1 MLVTYNHSRA
11 AILCFGGWGLQ
22 VLLHLAPRLQAT
34 QEQRAALNAI
44 GPDLN
49 KITSFGAVLPEPLLS
64 GDGQAQ
70 FYMRRLREEIVWPP
84 FYVERLLAD
93 LQRKQLSPAEERTN
107 AILTALGTACRLRCC
122 ARPSRCCNRWAMKAM
137 PLRPRRVGWP
147 GWGCARLRHPAGGQR
162 RATRG
167 DIFNT
172 TLTHA
177 DYAARLLETNVL
189 DPIRQDNLAPDDP
202 FVQTTLYVIAPMFE
216 PLTSAMIWPLVGGL
230 MARMGR
236 RHISN
241 VVGMFATGSYATDLT
256 RGVED
261 AATYTALTELE
272 VLDRHTQG

>member
-1 MLVTYNHSRA
+1 RS
-11 AILCFGGWGLQ
+11 
-22 VLLHLAPRLQAT
+22 
-34 QEQRAALNAI
+34 
-44 GPDLN
+44 
-49 KITSFGAVLPEPLLS
+49 SS
-64 GDGQAQ
+64 
-70 FYMRRLREEIVWPP
+70 
-84 FYVERLLAD
+84 
-93 LQRKQLSPAEERTN
+93 
-107 AILTALGTACRLRCC
+107 
-122 ARPSRCCNRWAMKAM
+122 AM
-137 PLRPRRVGWP
+137 PT
-147 GWGCARLRHPAGGQR
+147 GGQR

-167 DIFNT
+167 DMFNAS
-172 TLTHA
+172 LTHA
-177 DYAARLLETNVL
+177 DYAARLLETNLL

-272 VLDRHTQG
+272 VLTGIRKDESRRKALESYIRTTPAGLGDFVGERIFDHIYLLDRE